1 MSYVSDV
8 AYTILFPDVAQ
19 YRMFIAE
26 AHALSNQ
33 PMHADDADYASE
45 PRIHVGHPNRR
56 KVWGD
61 MVSGLAET
69 QHGEALFP
77 GDLLDAYNQ
86 GRRQAIMYPCISYY
100 QKGVR
105 WFNGVYGTAPPDHED
120 LLYLAIKRAEVHYK
134 EVNAEWNY
142 TKSTHNLS
150 LCAYKFIR
158 LGEDTQDTEI
168 RTGGS
173 HYVSVH
179 NLMMVERRINLN
191 NGVKRV
197 LSSIGCVV

>member
-33 PMHADDADYASE
+33 PMHADDATE
-45 PRIHVGHPNRR
+45 PRIHTRHPNRR
-56 KVWGD
+56 TKWGD

-69 QHGEALFP
+69 KHGEALIR
-77 GDLLDAYNQ
+77 GDADDAYNQ
-86 GRRQAIMYPCISYY
+86 VRRQTVMYPCISYY

-120 LLYLAIKRAEVHYK
+120 LLYLAQKRAEVRYK
-134 EVNAEWNY
+134 NVQ
-142 TKSTHNLS
+142 T

-158 LGEDTQDTEI
+158 LGEDSQDTEI
-168 RTGGS
+168 RTGGTHFIS
-173 HYVSVH
+173 IH
-179 NLMMVERRINLN
+179 NLMTTERRIHLN
-191 NGVKRV
+191 DEVKRV

>member
-33 PMHADDADYASE
+33 PMHADDATE
-45 PRIHVGHPNRR
+45 PRIHPTHPNRR

-69 QHGEALFP
+69 KHGEALIH
-77 GDLLDAYNQ
+77 GDTLDAFNQ
-86 GRRQAIMYPCISYY
+86 ARQQATMYPCISYY
-100 QKGVR
+100 QKEVR
-105 WFNGVYGTAPPDHED
+105 WFNGVYGSTPPDHED
-120 LLYLAIKRAEVHYK
+120 LLYLAQQRSKVYYK
-134 EVNAEWNY
+134 EMSANWVDY
-142 TKSTHNLS
+142 STLHTLT

-158 LGEDTQDTEI
+158 LGEDSQDTEV

-173 HYVSVH
+173 HFISIH
-179 NLMMVERRINLN
+179 NLMTTERRINLN
-191 NGVKRV
+191 DGVKRV

>member
-33 PMHADDADYASE
+33 PMHADDADE
-45 PRIHVGHPNRR
+45 KRIHMNHPNRR

-69 QHGEALFP
+69 RHGEALIS
-77 GDLLDAYNQ
+77 GD
-86 GRRQAIMYPCISYY
+86 RVMYPCISFY

-120 LLYLAIKRAEVHYK
+120 LLFLAQQRAEVHYK
-134 EVNAEWNY
+134 EMISDWAS
-142 TKSTHNLS
+142 KINLS

-158 LGEDTQDTEI
+158 LGENSEDTEI

-173 HYVSVH
+173 HYISVH
-179 NLMMVERRINLN
+179 NLMMVERRIHLN
-191 NGVKRV
+191 DGVKRV

>member
-33 PMHADDADYASE
+33 PMHADDATE
-45 PRIHVGHPNRR
+45 PRIHPTHPNRR
-56 KVWGD
+56 KKWGD

-69 QHGEALFP
+69 RHGE
-77 GDLLDAYNQ
+77 DLIRDDRIPMLSQIGQEQIA
-86 GRRQAIMYPCISYY
+86 MYPCISYY

-105 WFNGVYGTAPPDHED
+105 WFNGVYGSYPPDHED
-120 LLYLAIKRAEVHYK
+120 ILYLAQKRSEVFYK
-134 EVNAEWNY
+134 RISIGEL
-142 TKSTHNLS
+142 TQHLT

-158 LGEDTQDTEI
+158 LGEDSQDTEA

-173 HYVSVH
+173 HYISVH
-179 NLMMVERRINLN
+179 NLMTTERRIHLN
-191 NGVKRV
+191 DGVKRV
-197 LSSIGCVV
+197 LSSISCVV

>member
-33 PMHADDADYASE
+33 PMHADDATE
-45 PRIHVGHPNRR
+45 PRIHPSHPNRR

-69 QHGEALFP
+69 RHGEALIRDGASVGRHSLD
-77 GDLLDAYNQ
+77 GDA
-86 GRRQAIMYPCISYY
+86 YPCISYY

-105 WFNGVYGTAPPDHED
+105 WFNGVYGSTPPNHED
-120 LLYLAIKRAEVHYK
+120 ILYLAQQRSKVYYK
-134 EVNAEWNY
+134 EMSANWVDY
-142 TKSTHNLS
+142 STLHTLT

-158 LGEDTQDTEI
+158 LGEDSQDTEI

-173 HYVSVH
+173 HFISVH
-179 NLMMVERRINLN
+179 NLMTMERRINLN
-191 NGVKRV
+191 DGVKRV

>member
-1 MSYVSDV
+1 MSYLSNV

-33 PMHADDADYASE
+33 PMHADDSTE
-45 PRIHVGHPNRR
+45 PRIHPTHPNRR
-56 KVWGD
+56 KKWGD

-69 QHGEALFP
+69 RHGEALIS
-77 GDLLDAYNQ
+77 GDHLDRQ
-86 GRRQAIMYPCISYY
+86 GQKVAMYPCISYY

-120 LLYLAIKRAEVHYK
+120 ILYLAQKRSEVHYK
-134 EVNAEWNY
+134 EA
-142 TKSTHNLS
+142 STDWDYMT

-158 LGEDTQDTEI
+158 LGEDSSDTEV

-173 HYVSVH
+173 HYISVH
-179 NLMMVERRINLN
+179 NLMTTERRIHLN
-191 NGVKRV
+191 DGVKRV
-197 LSSIGCVV
+197 LSSISCVV

>member
-26 AHALSNQ
+26 AHALTNQ
-33 PMHADDADYASE
+33 PMHEDDIVN
-45 PRIHVGHPNRR
+45 IHMNYPNRR
-56 KVWGD
+56 EKWGD
-61 MVSGLAET
+61 MVSALAET
-69 QHGEALFP
+69 QHGEALIH
-77 GDLLDAYNQ
+77 DD
-86 GRRQAIMYPCISYY
+86 RVMYPCISFY

-105 WFNGVYGTAPPDHED
+105 WFNGVYGAALVDHED
-120 LLYLAIKRAEVHYK
+120 LLYLAQQRSKAHYK
-134 EVNAEWNY
+134 EV
-142 TKSTHNLS
+142 SVDLGGDVLPLRNLS

-158 LGEDTQDTEI
+158 LGEDSQDTEV

-173 HYVSVH
+173 HYISVH

-191 NGVKRV
+191 EGVKRV
-197 LSSIGCVV
+197 LSSISCVV

>member
-33 PMHADDADYASE
+33 PMHADDADE
-45 PRIHVGHPNRR
+45 KRIHVSHPNRR
-56 KVWGD
+56 TVWGD

-69 QHGEALFP
+69 RHGEALIS
-77 GDLLDAYNQ
+77 GD
-86 GRRQAIMYPCISYY
+86 RVMYPCISYY
-100 QKGVR
+100 QKDIR

-120 LLYLAIKRAEVHYK
+120 LLYLARKRAEVHYK
-134 EVNAEWNY
+134 EVNADWNY
-142 TKSTHNLS
+142 TKSMHNLT

-158 LGEDTQDTEI
+158 LGEDSQDTEV

-173 HYVSVH
+173 HYISVH
-179 NLMMVERRINLN
+179 NLMTTERRIHLN
-191 NGVKRV
+191 DGVKRV
-197 LSSIGCVV
+197 LSSISCVV

>member
-19 YRMFIAE
+19 YRMYIAE
-26 AHALSNQ
+26 VHALSNQ
-33 PMHADDADYASE
+33 PMHADDIVDIRMNYS
-45 PRIHVGHPNRR
+45 NRR
-56 KVWGD
+56 KKWGD

-69 QHGEALFP
+69 RHGEALIRDRSM
-77 GDLLDAYNQ
+77 GKEMY
-86 GRRQAIMYPCISYY
+86 YPCISYY

-120 LLYLAIKRAEVHYK
+120 LLYLAQQRSKVYYK
-134 EVNAEWNY
+134 DEVNADWDY
-142 TKSTHNLS
+142 TKSTHNLT

-158 LGEDTQDTEI
+158 LGENSEDTEV

-173 HYVSVH
+173 HYISVH
-179 NLMMVERRINLN
+179 NLMVTERRISVNDE
-191 NGVKRV
+191 VKRV
-197 LSSIGCVV
+197 LSDISCVV

>member
-33 PMHADDADYASE
+33 PMHADDIVN
-45 PRIHVGHPNRR
+45 IHMNYPTRR
-56 KVWGD
+56 KKWGD
-61 MVSGLAET
+61 MVSALAET
-69 QHGEALFP
+69 QHGEALIR
-77 GDLLDAYNQ
+77 DDRML
-86 GRRQAIMYPCISYY
+86 YPCISYY

-105 WFNGVYGTAPPDHED
+105 WFSGVYATALPDHED
-120 LLYLAIKRAEVHYK
+120 LLYLAQQRSKVAYK
-134 EVNAEWNY
+134 EVISDWA
-142 TKSTHNLS
+142 STINLS

-158 LGEDTQDTEI
+158 LGEDSQDTEI

-173 HYVSVH
+173 HYISVH

-191 NGVKRV
+191 DGVKRV

>member
-8 AYTILFPDVAQ
+8 AYTILFPDAAQ

-33 PMHADDADYASE
+33 PMHADDATE
-45 PRIHVGHPNRR
+45 PRIYTRHPNRR
-56 KVWGD
+56 TKWGD

-69 QHGEALFP
+69 QHGEALIR
-77 GDLLDAYNQ
+77 GDADDAYNQ
-86 GRRQAIMYPCISYY
+86 VGRQTVMYPCISYY

-120 LLYLAIKRAEVHYK
+120 LLYLAQQRSKMYYAATNHL
-134 EVNAEWNY
+134 
-142 TKSTHNLS
+142 T

-158 LGEDTQDTEI
+158 LGEDSQDTEI
-168 RTGGS
+168 RTGGTHFIS
-173 HYVSVH
+173 IH
-179 NLMMVERRINLN
+179 NLMTTERRIHLN
-191 NGVKRV
+191 DGVKRV

>member
-33 PMHADDADYASE
+33 PMHADDATE
-45 PRIHVGHPNRR
+45 PRINTGHPNRR

-69 QHGEALFP
+69 RHGEALIRDGASVGRQSLA
-77 GDLLDAYNQ
+77 GDA
-86 GRRQAIMYPCISYY
+86 YPCISYY
-100 QKGVR
+100 QKEVR
-105 WFNGVYGTAPPDHED
+105 WFNGVYGSTPPDHED
-120 LLYLAIKRAEVHYK
+120 ILYLAQQRSKVHYK
-134 EVNAEWNY
+134 ETVAYSGVYN
-142 TKSTHNLS
+142 TPHHLT

-158 LGEDTQDTEI
+158 LGEDSQDTEI

-173 HYVSVH
+173 HFISIH
-179 NLMMVERRINLN
+179 NLMTVERRINLN
-191 NGVKRV
+191 DGVKRV
-197 LSSIGCVV
+197 LSSISCVV

>member
-33 PMHADDADYASE
+33 PMHADDACE
-45 PRIHVGHPNRR
+45 PRIHTSHPNRR
-56 KVWGD
+56 TKWGD

-69 QHGEALFP
+69 RHGEALIRDDRIP
-77 GDLLDAYNQ
+77 MLGQIGQEQIA
-86 GRRQAIMYPCISYY
+86 MYPCISYY

-105 WFNGVYGTAPPDHED
+105 WFNGVYGTVPPDHED
-120 LLYLAIKRAEVHYK
+120 LLYLAQQRSKVYYK
-134 EVNAEWNY
+134 EMSANWVDANKLH
-142 TKSTHNLS
+142 TLT

-158 LGEDTQDTEI
+158 LGEDSQDTEV

-173 HYVSVH
+173 HFISVH
-179 NLMMVERRINLN
+179 NLMTTERRIHLN
-191 NGVKRV
+191 DGVKRV

>member
-33 PMHADDADYASE
+33 PMHADDATE
-45 PRIHVGHPNRR
+45 PRIHTSHSNRR
-56 KVWGD
+56 TKWGD

-69 QHGEALFP
+69 RHGEALIRDGASVGRHTLA
-77 GDLLDAYNQ
+77 GDA
-86 GRRQAIMYPCISYY
+86 YPCISYY

-105 WFNGVYGTAPPDHED
+105 WFNGVYGSYPPDHED
-120 LLYLAIKRAEVHYK
+120 ILYLAQQRSKVRYK
-134 EVNAEWNY
+134 QVISDWAA
-142 TKSTHNLS
+142 TLNLS

-158 LGEDTQDTEI
+158 LGEDSQDTEI

-173 HYVSVH
+173 HFISIH
-179 NLMMVERRINLN
+179 NLMTMERRINLN
-191 NGVKRV
+191 DGVKQV

>member
-33 PMHADDADYASE
+33 PMHADDADE
-45 PRIHVGHPNRR
+45 KRIHMNHPNRR
-56 KVWGD
+56 TVWGD

-69 QHGEALFP
+69 QHGEALMP
-77 GDLLDAYNQ
+77 GDRLDAYNQ

-105 WFNGVYGTAPPDHED
+105 WFNGVYGAALVDHED
-120 LLYLAIKRAEVHYK
+120 LLYLAQQRSKAHYK
-134 EVNAEWNY
+134 EVNTEMDD
-142 TKSTHNLS
+142 TKSMHNLS

-158 LGEDTQDTEI
+158 LGEDAQDTEV
-168 RTGGS
+168 RVGGS
-173 HYVSVH
+173 HYISVH
-179 NLMMVERRINLN
+179 NLMVVERRINLN

>member
-33 PMHADDADYASE
+33 PMHADDATE
-45 PRIHVGHPNRR
+45 PRIHTGHPNRR
-56 KVWGD
+56 TKWGD

-69 QHGEALFP
+69 RHGEALIRDDRIP
-77 GDLLDAYNQ
+77 MLSQISQERIA
-86 GRRQAIMYPCISYY
+86 MYPCISYY

-105 WFNGVYGTAPPDHED
+105 WFNGVYGSYPPDHED
-120 LLYLAIKRAEVHYK
+120 ILYLAQQRSKVYYE
-134 EVNAEWNY
+134 EMSDY
-142 TKSTHNLS
+142 TTPHTLT

-158 LGEDTQDTEI
+158 LGEDSQDTEI
-168 RTGGS
+168 RTGGTHFIS
-173 HYVSVH
+173 IH
-179 NLMMVERRINLN
+179 NLMTVERRINLN
-191 NGVKRV
+191 DGVKRV
-197 LSSIGCVV
+197 LSSISCVV